1 MKRKLRNKI
10 TCFIAL
16 SVARLSMSESNSMDE
31 NVNLVIAAISPSC
44 NFVIR
49 NQFHLILLS
58 GWSLCFYETEIT
70 YTKVFID
77 DNFLTIV

>member
-1 MKRKLRNKI
+1 MKCKLRNKI

-31 NVNLVIAAISPSC
+31 NVNLIIAAISPSC

-49 NQFHLILLS
+49 NQFYLILIS
-58 GWSLCFYETEIT
+58 SWSLCLYETVIS
-70 YTKVFID
+70 YTKVLID
-77 DNFLTIV
+77 DNFKTTV